1 MNRTIKQPS
10 MNERSVSWTVPKP
23 PVPALRRTGKAGRRI
38 LPVAF
43 LCFALAVL
51 PHTVSAQ
58 FKSIFHTEEYDE
70 PQVFYGALSAGVNF
84 TQVDGDL
91 RSGYHKVGLWAGPM
105 VYARW
110 RGPWFASME
119 LLFSQKGT
127 KDRSIRDNPA
137 TGPGVTEYDLKLNY
151 AEIPITVWFRYKP
164 RWTIGAGFTYA
175 RLMSSKE
182 YAWNNYQL
190 NLRED
195 INYFHKDDWLWHAA
209 LNFEVYPAWV
219 LSMKFSYSVKTIRE
233 PLRIPVGFGGG
244 GQSYA
249 QYNNVYGIRLCYFIQ
264 QQKKY

>member
-1 MNRTIKQPS
+1 M
-10 MNERSVSWTVPKP
+10 
-23 PVPALRRTGKAGRRI
+23 I
-38 LPVAF
+38 LTNSRPE
-43 LCFALAVL
+43 
-51 PHTVSAQ
+51 TVSCNEARAHSGAYGIRLRSARSGIFIAVVFAMVALISTACLAQ
-58 FKSIFHTEEYDE
+58 FKSVFDYEGYED
-70 PQVFYGALSAGVNF
+70 PQVFYGALTAGVNF

-91 RSGYHKVGLWAGPM
+91 RSGYHKVGMWAGPA
-105 VYARW
+105 VYVRW

-127 KDRSIRDNPA
+127 KDRAIRDNPS
-137 TGPGVTEYDLKLNY
+137 TGPGVAEYDLKLNY
-151 AEIPITVWFRYKP
+151 MEVPITVWFRYKP
-164 RWTIGAGFTYA
+164 RWTIGGGFTYA

-182 YAWNNYQL
+182 YAWDNGTL
-190 NLRED
+190 NLYED

-219 LSMKFSYSVKTIRE
+219 LSMKFSYSVKTIRD

-264 QQKKY
+264 QKKKY